1 MAKNSE
7 EIIERKEGSPVATS
21 CLVIACVAILG
32 AVSLQIAEITQVRA
46 EWSLEE
52 KNLNRVTH
60 VLDEGGDLDAITGK
74 IDGILDKSKLGDG
87 EKAKG
92 AIEEGNKEALE
103 ALIEAVRARFEKD
116 KAIANGA
123 DSVEEDS
130 DSKDEEAPEKG
141 GAEDAPDKEGD
152 ASEDSELED
161 F

>member
-21 CLVIACVAILG
+21 CLIIACVAILG

-46 EWSLEE
+46 EWDIEE

-60 VLDEGGDLDAITGK
+60 VQDDLEAITGK
-74 IDGILDKSKLGDG
+74 IDGILDKSKVGDG
-87 EKAKG
+87 EKAKRV
-92 AIEEGNKEALE
+92 IEEGDKK
-103 ALIEAVRARFEKD
+103 VEKA
-116 KAIANGA
+116 KAIANGE
-123 DSVEEDS
+123 DPVEEDS
-130 DSKDEEAPEKG
+130 DSEDEEAPEKG

>member
-21 CLVIACVAILG
+21 CLIIACVAILG

-46 EWSLEE
+46 EWDLEE

-60 VLDEGGDLDAITGK
+60 VQDDLDAITSK
-74 IDGILDKSKLGDG
+74 IDGILDKSKLGDL
-87 EKAKG
+87 EKAKEV
-92 AIEEGNKEALE
+92 IKEGDKK
-103 ALIEAVRARFEKD
+103 VEKA
-116 KAIANGA
+116 KAIANGE
-123 DSVEEDS
+123 DPVEEDS

-152 ASEDSELED
+152 ASEDSEPED
-161 F
+161 L

>member
-21 CLVIACVAILG
+21 CLIIACVAILG

-60 VLDEGGDLDAITGK
+60 VQDDLEAITGK
-74 IDGILDKSKLGDG
+74 IDGILDKSKVGDG
-87 EKAKG
+87 EKAKKV
-92 AIEEGNKEALE
+92 IEEGDKK
-103 ALIEAVRARFEKD
+103 VEKA
-116 KAIANGA
+116 KAIANGE
-123 DSVEEDS
+123 DPVEEDS
-130 DSKDEEAPEKG
+130 DSEDEEAPEKG

>member
-32 AVSLQIAEITQVRA
+32 AVSLQIAELTQVRA
-46 EWSLEE
+46 KWSLEE

-60 VLDEGGDLDAITGK
+60 VQDDLDAITGK
-74 IDGILDKSKLGDG
+74 IQGILDKSKLGDL
-87 EKAKG
+87 EKAKEV
-92 AIEEGNKEALE
+92 IKEGDAKVE
-103 ALIEAVRARFEKD
+103 RA
-116 KAIANGA
+116 KAIANGE
-123 DSVEEDS
+123 DPVEEDS

-152 ASEDSELED
+152 ASEDSEPED
-161 F
+161 L

>member
-21 CLVIACVAILG
+21 CLIIACVAILG

-52 KNLNRVTH
+52 KNLNKDTH
-60 VLDEGGDLDAITGK
+60 VQDDLDAITGK
-74 IDGILDKSKLGDG
+74 IEGILDKSKVGDG
-87 EKAKG
+87 EKAKEV
-92 AIEEGNKEALE
+92 IKEGDKKVE
-103 ALIEAVRARFEKD
+103 RA
-116 KAIANGA
+116 KAIANGE
-123 DSVEEDS
+123 DPVEEDS

-152 ASEDSELED
+152 ASEDSEPED
-161 F
+161 L

>member
-46 EWSLEE
+46 GWSLEE

-60 VLDEGGDLDAITGK
+60 VQDDLDTITGK
-74 IDGILDKSKLGDG
+74 IDGILLKSKVGDG
-87 EKAKG
+87 EKAK
-92 AIEEGNKEALE
+92 AIIKEGDAKVERAK
-103 ALIEAVRARFEKD
+103 AV
-116 KAIANGA
+116 ANGE
-123 DSVEEDS
+123 DPVEEDS

-141 GAEDAPDKEGD
+141 DAEDTPDKEGD

>member
-21 CLVIACVAILG
+21 CLIIACVAILG

-60 VLDEGGDLDAITGK
+60 VQDDLEAITGK
-74 IDGILDKSKLGDG
+74 IDGILDKSKVGDG
-87 EKAKG
+87 EKAKRV
-92 AIEEGNKEALE
+92 IEEGDKK
-103 ALIEAVRARFEKD
+103 VEKA
-116 KAIANGA
+116 KAIANGE
-123 DSVEEDS
+123 DPVEEDS